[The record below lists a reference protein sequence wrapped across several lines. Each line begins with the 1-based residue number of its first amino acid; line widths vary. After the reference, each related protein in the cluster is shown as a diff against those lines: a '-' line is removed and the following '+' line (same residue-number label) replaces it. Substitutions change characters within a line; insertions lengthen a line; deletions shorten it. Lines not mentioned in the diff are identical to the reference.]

1 MASQVNT
8 HVYGLVM
15 GDRLTKL
22 DWLKH
27 GLRTLANA
35 GPGALKVG
43 PMAAKLNVSRGSFYW
58 HFHDIDDFRTQL
70 LQHWQETSTDQIID
84 ALDARPGDPD
94 RLRDLLHEAFGR
106 QPRLDH
112 AVRSWA
118 AHDKDVASVVA
129 AVDDRRITRVARLL
143 ADAGVDATRAA
154 HRALFLYWAFLGQ
167 AAVAD
172 QRHTSL
178 AKDALNDIAHLFGG
192 PD

>member
-1 MASQVNT
+1 
-8 HVYGLVM
+8 M

-27 GLRTLANA
+27 GLRTLADD
-35 GPGALKVG
+35 GSGALKVG
-43 PMAAKLNVSRGSFYW
+43 PMAAVLNVSRGSFYW
-58 HFHDIDDFRTQL
+58 HFRDIDDFRTQL

-94 RLRDLLHEAFGR
+94 RLRDLLHQAFGR
-106 QPRLDH
+106 QPKLDR

-118 AHDKDVASVVA
+118 AHDKDVASLVA
-129 AVDDRRITRVARLL
+129 AVDDRRIARVTQLL
-143 ADAGVDATRAA
+143 VDAGVDTTRAA

-167 AAVAD
+167 AAVAG

-178 AKDALNDIAHLFGG
+178 PKEALNDIAHLFGT

>member
-1 MASQVNT
+1 
-8 HVYGLVM
+8 M
-15 GDRLTKL
+15 GDRLTKF

-27 GLRTLANA
+27 GLRTLANN
-35 GPGALKVG
+35 GPSALKVG

-58 HFHDIDDFRTQL
+58 HFRDIGDFRSEL
-70 LQHWQETSTDQIID
+70 LRHWQETSTDQIID
-84 ALDARPGDPD
+84 ALDARPCDPD

-106 QPRLDH
+106 QPRLDR

-118 AHDKDVASVVA
+118 AHDKDVANIVA

-143 ADAGVDATRAA
+143 IDAGVDNTRAG

-167 AAVAD
+167 VAVAD

-178 AKDALNDIAHLFGG
+178 PKDALNDIAHLFGA

>member
-1 MASQVNT
+1 
-8 HVYGLVM
+8 M
-15 GDRLTKL
+15 GEQLTKL

-27 GLRTLANA
+27 GLRTLAND

-58 HFHDIDDFRTQL
+58 HFQDIEDFRSEL
-70 LQHWQETSTDQIID
+70 LQHWQGTSTDEIID
-84 ALDARPGDPD
+84 ALDARPSDPD
-94 RLRDLLHEAFGR
+94 RLKDLLHQAFGR
-106 QPRLDH
+106 QPRLDR

-118 AHDKDVASVVA
+118 AHDKDVARIVA
-129 AVDDRRITRVARLL
+129 AVDDRRIARVAQLL
-143 ADAGVDATRAA
+143 VDAGLDTTRAG

-172 QRHTSL
+172 QRHTTLS
-178 AKDALNDIAHLFGG
+178 KDALNDIAHLFGR

>member
-1 MASQVNT
+1 
-8 HVYGLVM
+8 M
-15 GDRLTKL
+15 GERLTKL

-27 GLRTLANA
+27 GLRTLAGN

-43 PMAAKLNVSRGSFYW
+43 PMVAKLNVSRGSLYW
-58 HFHDIDDFRTQL
+58 HIPDIEDFRSEL
-70 LQHWQETSTDQIID
+70 LQHWQETSTNQIID
-84 ALDARPGDPD
+84 ALDARPNDPEL
-94 RLRDLLHEAFGR
+94 LRDLLNEAFAR
-106 QPRLDH
+106 QPRVDR

-118 AHDKDVASVVA
+118 AHDDDVARLVA
-129 AVDDRRITRVARLL
+129 AVDERRIARVSQLL
-143 ADAGVDATRAA
+143 VDAGVDTTRAA

-172 QRHTSL
+172 QRHRSL

>member
-1 MASQVNT
+1 
-8 HVYGLVM
+8 M

-22 DWLKH
+22 DWLKQ

-43 PMAAKLNVSRGSFYW
+43 PMAATLNVSRGSFYW
-58 HFHDIDDFRTQL
+58 HFQDNEDFRSQL

-84 ALDARPGDPD
+84 ALDARPGDTG

-106 QPRLDH
+106 QPKLDR

-172 QRHTSL
+172 QRHTAL
-178 AKDALNDIAHLFGG
+178 PKEALNDIAHLFGT